1 MVAAAVADAAAAA
14 DGNER
19 EWITNMTKTF
29 IRALSHA
36 VVALSFLGLL
46 PSAQAQGT
54 YLDQYAAAEPSPK
67 FANQEEAVNAL
78 KAALAANDFDA
89 TARLLGLDPAEVKG
103 FEGIEE
109 TFTDMR
115 AGAAKRVL
123 VEQDGDRRI
132 ISLGND
138 LWPLPFPLSGDGAG
152 KWAFDTQA
160 GFEEIINRR
169 VGENE
174 LEAIATARAYVGAQL
189 DYAAQDRDGDGV
201 LEYAQ
206 QLVSNEGRTNGL
218 YWPLEQGDGESPAGN
233 FLDQAAFSRAKAGD
247 GYFGYHFRV
256 LRGQGNN
263 VAGDRYDYV
272 INGNMIAGYGLIA
285 WPAKYAETGVSTF
298 VVNQAG
304 IVYEKDLGPATAE
317 LVEKIRRF
325 NPDKTWEIAN

>member
-1 MVAAAVADAAAAA
+1 
-14 DGNER
+14 
-19 EWITNMTKTF
+19 MTKVF
-29 IRALSHA
+29 IHTLSRA
-36 VVALSFLGLL
+36 VVALAFLVIL

-54 YLDQYAAAEPSPK
+54 YLDQYAAQEPSPA
-67 FANQEEAVNAL
+67 FPTQEQAVDAL

-89 TARLLGLDPAEVKG
+89 TARLLGLDPAKVKG
-103 FEGIEE
+103 FEGIDE
-109 TFTDMR
+109 TFADMR
-115 AGAAKRVL
+115 AGAARRVI
-123 VEQDGDRRI
+123 VENDGDRRI
-132 ISLGND
+132 ISLGEN
-138 LWPLPFPLSGDGAG
+138 LWPLPFPLARDDAG
-152 KWAFDTQA
+152 KWAFDTAA

-169 VGENE
+169 IGENE

-189 DYAAQDRDGDGV
+189 DYAAEDRDGDGV

-206 QLVSNEGRTNGL
+206 QLVSSEGQTNGL
-218 YWPLEQGDGESPAGN
+218 YWPMEQGDGESPAGS
-233 FLDQAAFSRAKAGD
+233 FLDQAAFTKAKAGD

-304 IVYEKDLGPATAE
+304 IVYEKDLGPATTE
-317 LVEKIRRF
+317 LVENIRRF